1 MSTQSLLY
9 MLNLLTIPL
18 YLCNPVT
25 FTGNSSIT
33 STQTDP
39 PTENQLQDADTV
51 STTRTVPGPWTVW
64 TRISSAGTI
73 LVALLNNHWHQLD
86 NWNATD
92 TVICYCR
99 IFDAYQKTKGWNRR
113 QQFGCSRGKNLWAVE
128 SVKKSGDN
136 AKIINV
142 HVMSRCP

>member
-1 MSTQSLLY
+1 

-33 STQTDP
+33 STQTGP

-51 STTRTVPGPWTVW
+51 STTQTVSGPWTVW

-86 NWNATD
+86 N
-92 TVICYCR
+92 
-99 IFDAYQKTKGWNRR
+99 
-113 QQFGCSRGKNLWAVE
+113 
-128 SVKKSGDN
+128 
-136 AKIINV
+136 
-142 HVMSRCP
+142 